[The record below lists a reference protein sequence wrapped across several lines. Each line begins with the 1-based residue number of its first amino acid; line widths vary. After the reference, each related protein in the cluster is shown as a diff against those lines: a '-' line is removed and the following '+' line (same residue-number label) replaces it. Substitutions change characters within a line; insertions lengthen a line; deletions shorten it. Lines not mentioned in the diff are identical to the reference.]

1 MEPLTIAALALGGTK
16 LLGNVLSGVGQY
28 RALAPNEAVTDEI
41 ARLERLQEADALG
54 LTGEERNAYV
64 QSFMDPQRALAAQQ
78 MQQSQALT
86 GMAQDSGEQLRRM
99 RAVEEQTQRA
109 QAEAGRQVEMLNQAQ
124 ARAQEE
130 KLLQLS
136 IAEADRAAQREAAL
150 FNIIGGGVADVGA
163 LTGQAIMAS
172 GS

>member
-78 MQQSQALT
+78 MQQSQAL
-86 GMAQDSGEQLRRM
+86 MS
-99 RAVEEQTQRA
+99 
-109 QAEAGRQVEMLNQAQ
+109 
-124 ARAQEE
+124 
-130 KLLQLS
+130 S
-136 IAEADRAAQREAAL
+136 
-150 FNIIGGGVADVGA
+150 
-163 LTGQAIMAS
+163 LTELVTS
-172 GS
+172 